1 VENTEVE
8 EMKEAKALLKMVSPY
23 LTVGTLYI
31 LSDVLFDFGLVTIP
45 KLYAFCLLATRY
57 GAVVNYSLA
66 KLYLKYQAHNAAPTA
81 FRDRNPHEPFQIE
94 IGVSFPQR
102 EYQEVNSDE

>member
-1 VENTEVE
+1 MEVE
-8 EMKEAKALLKMVSPY
+8 EMKRVKALLKMVSPY

-45 KLYAFCLLATRY
+45 RLYAFYLFASRY
-57 GAVVNYSLA
+57 GAVVTYSLA
-66 KLYLKYQAHNAAPTA
+66 KLYLKYRAHNALQTA
-81 FRDRNPHEPFQIE
+81 FGDRNPHEPFQPE

-102 EYQEVNSDE
+102 GYQEVNRDE